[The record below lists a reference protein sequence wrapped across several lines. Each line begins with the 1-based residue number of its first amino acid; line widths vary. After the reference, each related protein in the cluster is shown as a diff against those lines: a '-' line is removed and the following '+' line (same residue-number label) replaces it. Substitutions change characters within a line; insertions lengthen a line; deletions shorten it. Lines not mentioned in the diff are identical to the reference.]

1 MTRKTATIFF
11 LATLASWAVGAQE
24 CDLVETDTVSTS
36 GMPGQPLLY
45 GGQAYVA
52 AAGGGIV
59 RVDVS
64 DADDLTAIGAV
75 PTAGEAR
82 DLVLE
87 LFKRVLVLADGSAGI
102 ATFKIAGDGSL
113 VAVGALVTSEAVGTV
128 AAFQNRFLAGGD
140 AGTLYSIRIGDDLA
154 PYEIGSV
161 ALGGAVRGIVERSS
175 RAYVA
180 LGAAGLARVDLSD
193 PTRPAVLGVDNLGG
207 PVTAI
212 ARRDNQLVAAVEG
225 VGLRLLQL
233 DGDALV
239 ALDDLELP
247 HPVARLTAWND
258 RVFAVG
264 PDLGLVEADLSLGT
278 ELLAIGSLP
287 LGGASGLALSGNEVF
302 VGRGASGFTAV
313 DAADCANPSSSFT
326 TRVIPAGARAEGA
339 SDSFWLTDA
348 ALANLSPGVATVSVA
363 YLPKGADNST
373 PMRRSLALGSGRQM
387 ILGDLFSS
395 VFDLSE
401 ANGAILVT
409 ASHPDV
415 KITSR
420 TYNAAGSEGTYGQFI
435 PALDATEAVTPAAAG
450 VLLQLQENAAFRTN
464 IGVVNLGG
472 DEVELRIRLFDDA
485 GGELGVLSQVVPP
498 YGMNQFNAAYRIV
511 GASTVDSGYAVVA
524 VDTDGGQ
531 LLAYASVVDRG
542 SNDPIWVPTQRLG
555 PDSPF
560 NR

>member
-1 MTRKTATIFF
+1 MTRRIATFVF
-11 LATLASWAVGAQE
+11 LATLATWTVGAQV
-24 CDLVETDTVSTS
+24 CDLVEMDTVTTT
-36 GMPGQPLLY
+36 GLPGQPLLH
-45 GGQAYVA
+45 GGRAYVA
-52 AAGGGIV
+52 AESGGIV

-64 DADDLTAIGAV
+64 DADDLTPIGAV

-87 LFKRVLVLADGSAGI
+87 FFKNVLVVADGSAGV
-102 ATFKIAGDGSL
+102 ATYKISADGSL
-113 VAVGALVTSEAVGTV
+113 VSVGAHVTGEAVGAL
-128 AAFQNRFLAGGD
+128 AAFQNRFLAGSD

-154 PYEIGSV
+154 PYEVGSV

-193 PTRPAVLGVDNLGG
+193 PTRPTVLGVDDLGG

-212 ARRDNQLVAAVEG
+212 ARRDGQLVVAVDG
-225 VGLRLLQL
+225 VGLRLLQP
-233 DGDALV
+233 DGDGLLAV
-239 ALDDLELP
+239 DDLDLP
-247 HPVARLTAWND
+247 HPVARLAAWND

-264 PDLGLVEADLSLGT
+264 PDLGLVEVDLSLGT
-278 ELLAIGSLP
+278 ELLLIGSLP
-287 LGGASGLALSGNEVF
+287 LGGATGLALRGDEVF
-302 VGRGASGFTAV
+302 VGRGASGFTSV
-313 DAADCANPSSSFT
+313 DASDCANPSSSST

-373 PMRRSLALGSGRQM
+373 PMRRSMALGSGRQM
-387 ILGDLFSS
+387 ILGDLFAS
-395 VFDLSE
+395 VFDLAE

-435 PALDATEAVTPAAAG
+435 PALDAAEAVTPVASG
-450 VLLQLQENAAFRTN
+450 VLLQLQENAGFRTN
-464 IGVVNLGG
+464 IGVVNLAG
-472 DEVELRIRLFDDA
+472 DAVEFRIRLFDGA
-485 GGELGVLSQVVPP
+485 GAELGVISQVLPP

-511 GASTVDSGYAVVA
+511 GTSGVDSGYAVVS
-524 VDTDGGQ
+524 VDTDGGE

-542 SNDPIWVPTQRLG
+542 SNDPIWIPTQRLG

-560 NR
+560 SR

>member
-1 MTRKTATIFF
+1 MTRRIAVLVF
-11 LATLASWAVGAQE
+11 LATLSTWTADAQV
-24 CDLVETDTVSTS
+24 CDLVENDTVATT
-36 GMPGQPLLY
+36 GLPGQPLLF
-45 GGQAYVA
+45 GGRAYVA
-52 AAGGGIV
+52 AESGGIV
-59 RVDVS
+59 QVDVS
-64 DADDLTAIGAV
+64 DTDDLTAIGAV

-87 LFKRVLVLADGSAGI
+87 FFKNVLVVADGSAGV
-102 ATFKIAGDGSL
+102 ATYKIAADGSL
-113 VAVGALVTSEAVGTV
+113 VSVGAHTTGEAVGAL

-140 AGTLYSIRIGDDLA
+140 GGTLSSIRIGDDLA

-193 PTRPAVLGVDNLGG
+193 PAQPVVLGVDDLGG

-212 ARRDNQLVAAVEG
+212 TRRDSQLVVAVDG
-225 VGLRLLQL
+225 VGLRLLQVE
-233 DGDALV
+233 GETLV

-247 HPVARLTAWND
+247 ASVARLAAWND

-264 PDLGLVEADLSLGT
+264 PDLGLVEVDLSLGT
-278 ELLAIGSLP
+278 ELLLIGSLP
-287 LGGASGLALSGNEVF
+287 LSGARGLALSGNRVF

-313 DAADCANPSSSFT
+313 DASDCANPSSSFT

-348 ALANLSPGVATVSVA
+348 AVANLSPGVATVSVA

-373 PMRRSLALGSGRQM
+373 PLRRSMALGSGRQM

-420 TYNAAGSEGTYGQFI
+420 TYNAAGAEGTYGQFI
-435 PALDATEAVTPAAAG
+435 PALDAAGAVTPVASG
-450 VLLQLQENAAFRTN
+450 VLLQLQENAGFRTN

-472 DEVELRIRLFDDA
+472 DAVDFRIRLFDGA
-485 GGELGVLSQVVPP
+485 GAELGVISQVLPP

-511 GASTVDSGYAVVA
+511 GASGVDSGYAVVA
-524 VDTDGGQ
+524 VDTDGGE